1 LGGALSL
8 RVLIVGC
15 GRIAGGGGPD
25 PQGRILTHAAAYR
38 DVPGFEI
45 VACVDPDSAARQR
58 FMEAWNV
65 ERGYAALAEAIGD
78 GLKFDVAS
86 ICTPTACHADNLELL
101 VRIGLKAVFCEKP
114 LTGDPHISE
123 TLASRFDAART
134 ILAVNHQRRWAPGIA
149 RLREDLNGGGWGE
162 IRAMCGVYNK
172 GIVNNGSHMLDL
184 VDFLAGPATLLS
196 VGPARKDGPE
206 DPTVDAM
213 LQLRSGGVVHLIGAD
228 ARDYARF
235 DLEIVAEKGS
245 VRIFDLG
252 FRIEERR
259 AITSAVFSGYSEL
272 GPSEIS
278 PSGLDCAMK
287 HAVAEI
293 ASAIAGGPPP
303 RSTART
309 AITSEAMC
317 VRILALA
324 A

>member
-1 LGGALSL
+1 M
-8 RVLIVGC
+8 LIVGC

-38 DVPGFEI
+38 DSPGFEI
-45 VACVDPDSAARQR
+45 VACVDPDPAARRR
-58 FMEAWNV
+58 FMETWRV
-65 ERGYAALAEAIGD
+65 ERGYASLAEAIDAAGSY
-78 GLKFDVAS
+78 DVAS
-86 ICTPTACHADNLELL
+86 VCTPTANHAGDLGALL
-101 VRIGLKAVFCEKP
+101 RMGLKAVFCEKP
-114 LTGDPHISE
+114 LTGDPTLSE
-123 TLASRFDAART
+123 TLADRFRAAGT

-149 RLREDLNGGGWGE
+149 RLRDELNSGDWGE
-162 IRAMCGVYNK
+162 IRAICGIYNK

-213 LQLRSGGVVHLIGAD
+213 LQLGTGSVVHLVGSD

-259 AITSAVFSGYSEL
+259 AIPSAAFSGYSEL
-272 GPSEIS
+272 GPSAIS
-278 PSGLDCAMK
+278 PSGLDIAMK
-287 HAVAEI
+287 LAVADI
-293 ASAIAGGPPP
+293 ASAIAGGPSPQ
-303 RSTART
+303 START
-309 AITSEAMC
+309 AIASEAIC
-317 VRILALA
+317 ARIRVLA